1 VVLQSR
7 IFLPVHQC
15 KNFKYDPLKGSYLLR
30 AVLEISLM
38 RALLLCHCSL
48 PVLKLHIYA
57 KNGEKYA
64 ESTVLGKR
72 RKDEAKCRF
81 WGVFCYIVLLS
92 NVKIGLRLSKRLFEA
107 VK

>member
-1 VVLQSR
+1 MVLQSR

-15 KNFKYDPLKGSYLLR
+15 KNFKYDPFVKGSYLLR

-38 RALLLCHCSL
+38 RVLLLCHCSL

-64 ESTVLGKR
+64 ESTVVGKR
-72 RKDEAKCRF
+72 RKNGAKCRF
-81 WGVFCYIVLLS
+81 LECFAIQFC
-92 NVKIGLRLSKRLFEA
+92 
-107 VK
+107 